1 MMRLSVV
8 IALFASSVSASTYS
22 ISYSGLDSSSTIK
35 RDGSAAISVEGALS
49 ARHVADII
57 CRLNGL
63 PPLIEEAAI
72 RMPSLDTSLGTFT
85 PLIVEVKNA
94 GTSAMLYLSSSL
106 KWLYSGE
113 ASGCDH
119 CVELHFPREEPD
131 DSLAARGPSHFASTR
146 HQR

>member
-131 DSLAARGPSHFASTR
+131 DSLAA
-146 HQR
+146 